1 MSKTLLRTYNVG
13 RPGIFVV
20 ALCGVLPTACMH
32 AAPPMLTER
41 TAVISGHLSSGRTA
55 NDATEIV
62 LFKAAA
68 MTLDHGF
75 RYFQVIGSDS
85 VFADRGGNELIR
97 PGSNVTIRVYRP
109 GDIDPRSTG
118 IIDAEYIAQNDRK
131 ELSRMEENTLAAP
144 ASPPPS
150 VPSTS
155 EPPATTQ
162 PPAKPTPTP
171 HCTVYGC
178 VW

>member
-118 IIDAEYIAQNDRK
+118 SSMRNTSRRTIEKSFRAWRKIRSRRRIA
-131 ELSRMEENTLAAP
+131 AAKR
-144 ASPPPS
+144 AM
-150 VPSTS
+150 TS